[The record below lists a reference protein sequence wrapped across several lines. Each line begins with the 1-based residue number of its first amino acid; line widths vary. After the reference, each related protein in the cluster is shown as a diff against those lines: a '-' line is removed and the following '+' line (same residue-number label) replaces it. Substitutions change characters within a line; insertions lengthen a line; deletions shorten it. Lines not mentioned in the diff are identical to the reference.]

1 MTITSAFH
9 EKRHLEYIKQKIRKL
24 FGISSKTFASYTNEN
39 VFVLDCYSS
48 ELVKFLTADGLAI
61 GNKIKNKAALP
72 GWISQKDDF
81 IFGALRGLFDTDGG
95 IYRKQKKYSRAFI
108 EFQTTYPTI
117 NRDICFLLRKTK
129 FTPSKTFTRSG
140 FTKKKGPIDSRKI
153 ILPKEIIVSA
163 GRVLD
168 VGSGSFEE
176 WKKIIK
182 RSRLIVWN
190 GPLGYLEGG
199 HARGT
204 KKLISILSK
213 AKSEII
219 IGGGD
224 TLDCLPRVIVERTH
238 KNFFISTGGG
248 AMLEYLVKRTLPGIK
263 ALK

>member
-108 EFQTTYPTI
+108 EFQTTSPAI

-140 FTKKKGPIDSRKI
+140 FTKKKGHNVRIQKQEEVRRFFR
-153 ILPKEIIVSA
+153 L
-163 GRVLD
+163 
-168 VGSGSFEE
+168 VGSSNPNNIVRFKHCTE
-176 WKKIIK
+176 KNYVPA
-182 RSRLIVWN
+182 SNRLYKQIVAYK
-190 GPLGYLEGG
+190 G
-199 HARGT
+199 R
-204 KKLISILSK
+204 
-213 AKSEII
+213 
-219 IGGGD
+219 
-224 TLDCLPRVIVERTH
+224 LPFKTR
-238 KNFFISTGGG
+238 
-248 AMLEYLVKRTLPGIK
+248 L
-263 ALK
+263 